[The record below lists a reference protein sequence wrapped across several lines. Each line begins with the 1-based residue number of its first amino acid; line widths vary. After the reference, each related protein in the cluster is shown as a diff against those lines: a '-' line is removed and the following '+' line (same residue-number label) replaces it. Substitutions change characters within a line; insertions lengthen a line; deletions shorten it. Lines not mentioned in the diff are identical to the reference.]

1 MDSNMVF
8 NTKRLIQ
15 FGIGIIIFAIGGFV
29 LWASMVKVDAAAVA
43 SGTLVVES
51 QRKKIQHLHGGQVK
65 QILVKEGQK
74 VIKGQALIALADHQV
89 EADFQRVLLKVLNAQ
104 AQIDRATALLKG
116 ERELNFSP
124 LLLEHEQR
132 IEIVQL
138 MAMQL
143 LMFERQQSDDEH
155 VKQQFDFKKRQIKH
169 SLDGIALEIK
179 SIQQQ
184 LALVREEVHM
194 NEVLLADGYVSKSRH
209 LSIQRTQASIEATLI
224 QLESKQAVTQA
235 QLGELEQ
242 GYNSHFAKSQQR
254 LADHIQKQRQLRDE
268 AAQLLTAHTETRQDI
283 NIHAEHSGTVVAM
296 EVHAIGE
303 VVSPGQVVMELVPD
317 SDAIIVEAYV
327 KPEDID
333 VVYAGLPAQVRLTA
347 YDGRHVAPIEGE
359 IIHVSADRFFATNM
373 KDTDGYLVKVK
384 LSGRGLQNKAI
395 KLYPGMSADVYIVL
409 APRTL
414 LDYLVSPFTHSFN
427 SAFRES

>member
-1 MDSNMVF
+1 MDSNMTF
-8 NTKRLIQ
+8 NTKKLIQ
-15 FGIGIIIFAIGGFV
+15 YGIGIIIFAIGGFV
-29 LWASMVKVDAAAVA
+29 LWASLVKVDAAAVA

-65 QILVKEGQK
+65 EILVKEGQK
-74 VIKGQALIALADHQV
+74 VIKGQRLIALADYQV

-104 AQIDRATALLKG
+104 AQIDRSTALLN
-116 ERELNFSP
+116 ERDELNFSAV
-124 LLLEHEQR
+124 LIEHQERLE
-132 IEIVQL
+132 IAQL

-155 VKQQFDFKKRQIKH
+155 VKQQFGFKKRQIKH
-169 SLDGIALEIK
+169 SLEGIGLEIK
-179 SIQQQ
+179 SIHQQ
-184 LALVREEVHM
+184 LDLVREEVRM

-209 LSIQRTQASIEATLI
+209 LSIQRTQSSVEATLI
-224 QLESKQAVTQA
+224 QLQSKQAVTKA

-242 GYNSHFAKSQQR
+242 GYNSYFAKAQQK

-268 AAQLLTAHTETRQDI
+268 ALQLLASHTETRQHI
-283 NIHAEHSGTVVAM
+283 NINAEHSGTIVALK
-296 EVHAIGE
+296 VHSIGA
-303 VVSPGQVVMELVPD
+303 VISPGQVVMELVPD

-333 VVYAGLPAQVRLTA
+333 VVYAGLPAQIRLTA
-347 YDGRHVAPIEGE
+347 YDGRHVAPINGE
-359 IIHVSADRFFATNM
+359 IIHVSADRFFASNM
-373 KDTDGYLVKVK
+373 KETDGYLVKVR
-384 LSGRGLQNKAI
+384 LDPARVQEKAI
-395 KLYPGMSADVYIVL
+395 KLHPGMSADVYIVL

-414 LDYLVSPFTHSFN
+414 LDYLISPLSNSFN